1 MKIFDWL
8 NQITLKKGKWESFSE
23 SDQKKFQTYII
34 NRFLSMNMEWIDI
47 INYLQKYTMG
57 IPLKPKDAY
66 KLYSGLLPKKKTFLR
81 YIKGKKKTKYEDW
94 VVEIMCKEFEISKN
108 EAEDYL
114 EILYLSSDVKLE
126 LKNIIEKY
134 GVEPKLIKKLKLE
147 K

>member
-1 MKIFDWL
+1 M
-8 NQITLKKGKWESFSE
+8 T
-23 SDQKKFQTYII
+23 
-34 NRFLSMNMEWIDI
+34 
-47 INYLQKYTMG
+47 
-57 IPLKPKDAY
+57 
-66 KLYSGLLPKKKTFLR
+66 KKKTFLR

-114 EILYLSSDVKLE
+114 EILYLSSEGKLE

>member
-1 MKIFDWL
+1 M
-8 NQITLKKGKWESFSE
+8 
-23 SDQKKFQTYII
+23 
-34 NRFLSMNMEWIDI
+34 
-47 INYLQKYTMG
+47 
-57 IPLKPKDAY
+57 
-66 KLYSGLLPKKKTFLR
+66 PKKKTFLR

-114 EILYLSSDVKLE
+114 EILYLSSEGKLE